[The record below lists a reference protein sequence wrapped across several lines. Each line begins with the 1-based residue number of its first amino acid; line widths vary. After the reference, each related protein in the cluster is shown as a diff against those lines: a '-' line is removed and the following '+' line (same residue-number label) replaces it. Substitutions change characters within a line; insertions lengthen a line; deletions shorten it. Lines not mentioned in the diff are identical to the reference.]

1 MRDFKDKR
9 IWILGALLLL
19 LIAFIAALFTVPP
32 FAFVED
38 VEIEGSLPYSLGRQA
53 ERMVGLSRYSS
64 EYRRLRNEI
73 LDSGYI
79 EQAKFRFSDGVL
91 YISAVPES
99 SLVVL
104 TDGRRY
110 LLQGKGQAYLPEPG
124 DMSFLLESAPV
135 VEVTAGQ
142 LEYIARYGIEK
153 RLSEVIDLILEIY
166 HSSSYNDKLVGK
178 VKYQSGTGEEF
189 GYLRFITASGEA
201 SLLLREKADPE
212 MVLKSLSVMNE
223 KARVLPTGEMRE
235 YELRGNTLTEQKRIV
250 DGI

>member
-1 MRDFKDKR
+1 MRDFEDKR
-9 IWILGALLLL
+9 IWILGTLLV
-19 LIAFIAALFTVPP
+19 LIVAFIAALFTVPP

-38 VEIEGSLPYSLGRQA
+38 VVLDGSFPVSISMEARKTI
-53 ERMVGLSRYSS
+53 GLSRYSS
-64 EYRRLRNEI
+64 EYRGIRREI
-73 LDSGYI
+73 RDS
-79 EQAKFRFSDGVL
+79 EFFEHVEFSFSDGVL
-91 YISAVPES
+91 TISAVPERT
-99 SLVVL
+99 LLVL

-110 LLQGKGQAYLPEPG
+110 LLHGKGQVSIPEPG

-189 GYLRFITASGEA
+189 GYLKFITASGEA
-201 SLLLREKADPE
+201 SLLVKEKVDPE
-212 MVLKSLSVMNE
+212 IVLKSLSVMKE

-235 YELRGNTLTEQKRIV
+235 YELRGNALTEQKRIV